1 MDPRY
6 EQETVA
12 VEDRHWW
19 YVGRRRI
26 LEGVVDSL
34 ALPVGAEILD
44 AGCGSGRNLEW
55 LARFG
60 AVTGLELSDDSL
72 EYARRRGIGS
82 VVAGSVEE
90 IPLAAE
96 SFDLA
101 TSFDVIEHVDDRRA
115 LRELHRVLRP
125 AGRLL
130 VSVPAYPFLWSE
142 HDARNHHRRRYT
154 SRALVGA
161 ARGAGFTP
169 VWSSH
174 FNLLLLP
181 AAAVHRLIDGF
192 RPAPEDEPRRSEFE
206 LTAGW
211 LNPVLRLP
219 LEAEAALLRAGGRLP
234 AGLSLLALFAK
245 GSAPP

>member
-26 LEGVVDSL
+26 LEGVVKSL

-44 AGCGSGRNLEW
+44 AGCGSGCNLEW

-60 AVTGLELSDDSL
+60 AMTGLELSDDSL
-72 EYARRRGIGS
+72 EYARQRGVGS
-82 VVAGSVEE
+82 IVAGSVEE
-90 IPLAAE
+90 IPLPDE
-96 SFDLA
+96 SFDLV

-125 AGRLL
+125 GGHLL

-154 SRALVGA
+154 VRTLLEVALA
-161 ARGAGFTP
+161 TGFDP
-169 VWSSH
+169 RWSSH

-181 AAAVHRLIDGF
+181 AAAAHRLIAGF
-192 RPAPEDEPRRSEFE
+192 SLPPEDGARRSEFE
-206 LTAGW
+206 LTSGW
-211 LNPVLRLP
+211 LNPLLRLP
-219 LEAEAALLRAGGRLP
+219 LEVEAALLRVGARIP
-234 AGLSLLALFAK
+234 AGLSLMALFAK
-245 GSAPP
+245 

>member
-1 MDPRY
+1 MDPLY

-26 LEGVVDSL
+26 LEGVVESL
-34 ALPVGAEILD
+34 ALPAGAEILD

-72 EYARRRGIGS
+72 EYARRRAIGS
-82 VVAGSVEE
+82 VVAGSVEK
-90 IPLAAE
+90 ISLADE
-96 SFDLA
+96 SFDLV
-101 TSFDVIEHVDDRRA
+101 TSFDVIEHVDDRRT
-115 LRELHRVLRP
+115 LPELHRVLRP
-125 AGRLL
+125 GGRLF

-154 SRALVGA
+154 KRALLEV
-161 ARGAGFTP
+161 ARAAGFEP
-169 VWSSH
+169 RWSSH

-181 AAAVHRLIDGF
+181 AAAAHRLIEGF
-192 RPAPEDEPRRSEFE
+192 SLPPEGAARRSQFE
-206 LTAGW
+206 LTSSW

-219 LEAEAALLRAGGRLP
+219 LAAEAVVLRAGRRIP
-234 AGLSLLALFAK
+234 AGLSLLAVFVK
-245 GSAPP
+245 SPGR

>member
-1 MDPRY
+1 MDPLY

-26 LEGVVDSL
+26 LEGVVESL
-34 ALPVGAEILD
+34 ELPERPEILD

-60 AVTGLELSDDSL
+60 SVTGLELSEDSL
-72 EYARRRGIGS
+72 EYARGRRVGS
-82 VVAGSVEE
+82 IVAGSLEE
-90 IPLAAE
+90 IPLADQ
-96 SFDLA
+96 SFDLV

-115 LRELHRVLRP
+115 LREIHRVLRP
-125 AGRLL
+125 GGRLF

-142 HDARNHHRRRYT
+142 HDALNHHRRRYT
-154 SRALVGA
+154 TQTLLEA
-161 ARGAGFTP
+161 AHAANFTP
-169 VWSSH
+169 RWSSH

-181 AAAVHRLIDGF
+181 AAAAHRLIEGF
-192 RPAPEDEPRRSEFE
+192 RPPHDEPCRSEFE

-211 LNPVLRLP
+211 LNPLLRLP
-219 LEAEAALLRAGGRLP
+219 LEAEAALLRTGRRLP
-234 AGLSLLALFAK
+234 AGLSLVALFVT
-245 GSAPP
+245 